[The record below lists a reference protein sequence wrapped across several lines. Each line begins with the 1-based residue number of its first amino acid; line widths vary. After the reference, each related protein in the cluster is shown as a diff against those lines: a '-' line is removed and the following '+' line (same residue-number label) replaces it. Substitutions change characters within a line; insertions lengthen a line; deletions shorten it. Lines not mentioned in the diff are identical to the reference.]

1 MRDEKLEEGIPH
13 SIAKVPSLTAAAA
26 RDDDEVAGAVVRLET
41 YYANYC
47 CHAYSVTL
55 GAELAAASTLQPN
68 RVLEGV
74 DV

>member
-1 MRDEKLEEGIPH
+1 M
-13 SIAKVPSLTAAAA
+13 PSLTAAAVK
-26 RDDDEVAGAVVRLET
+26 DDDEVADAVVRLET
-41 YYANYC
+41 YYASYC
-47 CHAYSVTL
+47 CHAYFVTL